1 MNIKD
6 KVKVVKLNEEK
17 AMNLWGGYD
26 DLTNLLGQTGTVT
39 NVVSPNTDYE
49 RYSIEFDDVV
59 AQITR
64 ERTGII
70 FTAEQLEIITA

>member
-1 MNIKD
+1 MNLED

-17 AMNLWGGYD
+17 VMNLWGGYD

>member
-6 KVKVVKLNEEK
+6 KVKVVKLNEKK

-64 ERTGII
+64 ER
-70 FTAEQLEIITA
+70 EQGLFSLPNN